1 MSDKFSKHR
10 KVTIT
15 IGLGQTKDGGKLTEE
30 QLANAMVTTGQ
41 LVVDAGYEGYQLHGH
56 AGGWVVPTKAITPE
70 QSKIQVIVEQCLS
83 VIIITNQLD
92 IGCTRARLTALCE
105 QLRDLFE
112 QTCVAV
118 SIEELQFALV

>member
-56 AGGWVVPTKAITPE
+56 AGGWVVPTK

-83 VIIITNQLD
+83 VVIITNQLD

-118 SIEELQFALV
+118 SVEELQFALV